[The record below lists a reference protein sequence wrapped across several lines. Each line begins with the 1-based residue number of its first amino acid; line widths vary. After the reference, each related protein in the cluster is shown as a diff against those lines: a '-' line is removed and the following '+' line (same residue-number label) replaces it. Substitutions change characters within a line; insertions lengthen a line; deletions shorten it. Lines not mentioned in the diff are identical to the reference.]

1 MFSRIIRIF
10 ILIVCTVITCGAQDC
25 TITIRGKVIDEATS
39 QPLSYVNVIIQDLT
53 NSTSTD
59 DNGDFIF
66 SNICA
71 GDFHFILSHIG
82 CEPEEFHVE
91 IKQDTILTIFL
102 SHSSTSLESV
112 LITGVH
118 TDNNNQSFT
127 SVSRKTIEDNA
138 NDNLSTLIEK
148 EAGVHLIKNGSGIA
162 KPVVQGLYGNRLT
175 ILNNGIIQ
183 SGQQWGN
190 DHSPEIDPFSAD
202 RITVLKGANA
212 IQYGGGNMG
221 SVILV
226 EPKSIGREPHLHG
239 QLSYAYETNGRGHT
253 LNARIGQYTPH
264 IAWRLNGTL
273 KNYGDRK
280 APDYFLNNT
289 GIKEANLS
297 LQLEKSWNERLFVDA
312 YLSTFNTTLGV
323 LRGSHIGNLTDLELA
338 FASDVPYFTE
348 LQYSSAVEAPKQ
360 EVSHHLAKV
369 QAKYYFDDNQAVEVV
384 LASQANDREEFD
396 VRRGGRTERP
406 ALSLTQYTFS
416 SKIVYTKNYSDA
428 WKLSLGNENILT
440 DNTNNPETGILPL
453 IPDYFST
460 KAGVYTTLSRNKNR
474 THFNI
479 GLRYDFENQDVVTF
493 SQNVNREIIRYNNNF
508 HTAGSVIGIEYDL
521 SKTQSLT
528 INTGYA
534 TRNPGINEL
543 YSAGLHQGVS
553 GIEEGSVDLKTEK
566 AIKNALE
573 YKWLPSA
580 NFSLST
586 LLYHQHFDD
595 YIFLN
600 PQEEFRL
607 TIRGAFPVFRYEQTD
622 ANIYGIDVSTQVMMS
637 NSVFG
642 LLRYSYIRGNDTTND
657 LPLVYMPPNSLY
669 GSLTYRVSE
678 PLAFSQGL
686 KLEEIEFTIDNRL
699 VLSQRHLLESQDFVV
714 PPPTYSLIGLRASSN
729 IILPHYKIRFFVS
742 VDNLLDT
749 HYRDYL
755 NRQRY
760 FADDTGISIIA
771 GVNVKF

>member
-1 MFSRIIRIF
+1 MFSRIIKIF
-10 ILIVCTVITCGAQDC
+10 ILIACTVITCGAQDC
-25 TITIRGKVIDEATS
+25 TLTIRGKVIDEATS

-82 CEPEEFHVE
+82 CEPEEFHAD
-91 IKQDTILTIFL
+91 INQDTTLTIYL

-112 LITGVH
+112 LITGVQ

-127 SVSRKTIEDNA
+127 SVSRKTIEDNS
-138 NDNLSTLIEK
+138 NDNLSALIEK

-162 KPVVQGLYGNRLT
+162 KPVVQGLYGNRLA

-239 QLSYAYETNGRGHT
+239 QVSYAYETNGRGHT
-253 LNARIGQYTPH
+253 LNARVGKYTPH

-297 LQLEKSWNERLFVDA
+297 LQLEKSWNERLFVEV
-312 YLSTFNTTLGV
+312 YLSRFNTTLGV

-348 LQYSSAVEAPKQ
+348 PNYDSAIEAPKQ
-360 EVSHHLAKV
+360 KVAHHLAKI
-369 QAKYYFDDNQAVEVV
+369 QAKYYFDDHQTIELVI
-384 LASQANDREEFD
+384 ASQANDRKEFD

-406 ALSLTQYTFS
+406 ALSLTQYTLNT
-416 SKIVYTKNYSDA
+416 KMVYTKNYSDA
-428 WKLSLGNENILT
+428 WKLSIGNENILT
-440 DNTNNPETGILPL
+440 DNTNNPGTGILPL

-460 KAGVYTTLSRNKNR
+460 KAGFYTTLSRDKNR
-474 THFNI
+474 THINI
-479 GLRYDFENQDVVTF
+479 GLRYDYENQDVATI
-493 SQNVNREIIRYNNNF
+493 SQELTRDIIRYNNNF
-508 HTAGSVIGIEYDL
+508 HTVGSVIGIEYDL
-521 SKTQSLT
+521 STSQSLT
-528 INTGYA
+528 FNTGYA

-566 AIKNALE
+566 AIKNTLE

-607 TIRGAFPVFRYEQTD
+607 TIRGAFPVFKYEQTD
-622 ANIYGIDVSTQVMMS
+622 ANIYGIDLSTQVVMS
-637 NSVFG
+637 NSIFG
-642 LLRYSYIRGNDTTND
+642 LLRYSYIKGNDTTND

-669 GSLTYRVSE
+669 GSLTYRVAKALS
-678 PLAFSQGL
+678 LSQGL
-686 KLEEIEFTIDNRL
+686 KLDEIEFSIDNRL
-699 VLSQRHLLESQDFVV
+699 VFNQGHLLETQDFVV
-714 PPPTYSLIGLRASSN
+714 PPPTYNLIGLKASSN
-729 IILPHYKIRFFVS
+729 IILPHYKIRLFVS
-742 VDNLLDT
+742 VDNFLNT
-749 HYRDYL
+749 NYRDYL